1 MSYQH
6 GISVVENSPSLKA
19 TVATSGVQ
27 VVVGTAPVHLLVDPK
42 SAVNQPIVAYS
53 LEDVKRKLGYSKNF
67 SKFTLCESAYASFE
81 LLKVAPVIF
90 INVLDP
96 DKHKKSVTAKTIS
109 VANKMATID
118 AEGVLLETVV
128 VKSSGGGT
136 TTYVKNQD
144 YTISFDDK
152 GKPVI
157 LVLSSGAASA
167 ESALTVEYSELDA
180 TLVTD
185 EDIIGGYDS
194 ATGAYSGIGLVLQVH
209 PRFGIVPGQLL
220 APGWS
225 HRPLVAAVLSA
236 KAEKINGNFNAQ
248 AILDIDSETVRQHEK
263 VAEWKETNNYN
274 APKSI
279 VLWPK
284 VKNGENILWYS
295 AIFAARTAKL
305 DADNEDVP
313 FKSPSN
319 KDLPIDAAVLPDG
332 TEIYLD
338 QPQANSLNAAGV
350 VTALNWNG
358 WKTWGNNMAVFP
370 NVVNP
375 QDQFISVRRMLDWWG
390 NTFILSYFDKV
401 DNPLDTRLIESVVDS
416 ENIRANGYQ
425 ARGQI
430 AGAKIEFR
438 KDMNP
443 DDQILKGKII
453 FNQKIGAFGPAEHI
467 QNMLEFDPTIVS
479 AAILGGE

>member
-1 MSYQH
+1 MSYEH
-6 GISVVENSPSLKA
+6 GISVVENTPVQQA
-19 TVATSGVQ
+19 TIATSGVQ
-27 VVVGTAPVHLLVDPK
+27 VVIGTAPVNLLADPK
-42 SAVNQPIVAYS
+42 TAVNQPIVSYT

-81 LLKVAPVIF
+81 LLKVAPVVF

-96 DKHKKSVTAKTIS
+96 DKHKKAVTAKTIT
-109 VANKMATID
+109 VTNKMATID
-118 AEGVLLETVV
+118 AEGVLLDTVA
-128 VKSSGGGT
+128 VKNSGGT
-136 TTYVKNQD
+136 TTYVKGTD
-144 YTISFDDK
+144 YTISFGDN

-157 LVLSSGAASA
+157 VILSAGAAAA
-167 ESALTVEYSELDA
+167 ESTLTVEYSELDA
-180 TLVTD
+180 SLVTD

-194 ATGAYSGIGLVLQVH
+194 ATGIYSGIELVRQVH

-225 HRPLVAAVLSA
+225 HKPLIAAVLSA
-236 KAEKINGNFNAQ
+236 KVEKINGNFNAQ
-248 AILDIDSETVRQHEK
+248 AILDIDSAAVKQYEK
-263 VAEWKETNNYN
+263 VAEWKEGNNYN
-274 APKSI
+274 DPKSI

-284 VKNGENILWYS
+284 VKVGNDILWYS
-295 AIFAARTAKL
+295 AVIAARTAKL

-319 KDLPIDAAVLPDG
+319 KDLPIDATVLPDG
-332 TEIYLD
+332 TEVYLD

-358 WKTWGNNMAVFP
+358 WKTWGNNMAVYP
-370 NVVNP
+370 NAVNP

-390 NTFILSYFDKV
+390 NTFILAYFDKV
-401 DNPLDTRLIESVVDS
+401 DDPLDTRLIESVVDS